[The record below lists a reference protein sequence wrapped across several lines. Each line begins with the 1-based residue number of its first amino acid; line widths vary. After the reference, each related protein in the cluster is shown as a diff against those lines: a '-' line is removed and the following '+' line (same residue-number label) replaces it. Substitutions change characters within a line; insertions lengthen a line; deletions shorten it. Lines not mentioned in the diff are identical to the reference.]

1 MTSSKRNWQVPLA
14 LGWVVPGTNPYAN
27 LYDPAAGNRGHD
39 NRYWY
44 PEPEGSAERY
54 KWDDGFKWLEAFN
67 ETLGEEQG
75 RHLSKAE
82 KDQVVVAKGIS
93 ANPEE
98 H

>member
-1 MTSSKRNWQVPLA
+1 MRHMRVDGKTCPLRLDEPKTAQRVPSS
-14 LGWVVPGTNPYAN
+14 
-27 LYDPAAGNRGHD
+27 PAKKG
-39 NRYWY
+39 
-44 PEPEGSAERY
+44 
-54 KWDDGFKWLEAFN
+54 DDGFKWLEAFN